1 MTTERST
8 MRVVLGLA
16 AALTLFAAGCGTTS
30 SAGKSGPLHLAFVY
44 STTSQN
50 PFEEMAFGAKA
61 GARDAGNVS
70 LDETAPPTIDGSAE
84 VSQFQAAIRTSPDGI
99 AMETLTPDLFV
110 RPLKQAADAGIPVVA
125 VDTAPPA
132 GTPVSLYIGNSNTE
146 LGESLAKEII
156 KHIPVGTTG
165 DVVLGDDIPGLAL
178 LGQRLDGVKKVL
190 RQERPTLTVLGP
202 YNSGSEP
209 TDNFNDWNN
218 IVKAHPNA
226 VAYLGAGASDAVS
239 LALIEKDTGRRFLVG
254 SCDPDA
260 SALQA
265 VKDGYATALASPE
278 HWLKGYVALRLLA
291 EHARTGKALPQGWWN
306 TGSLIINSANIT
318 EIMARQQNEQS
329 RKRWFEAEANRELAN
344 PNNYLKPLSE
354 AD

>member
-1 MTTERST
+1 
-8 MRVVLGLA
+8 LA
-16 AALTLFAAGCGTTS
+16 AALTVFVAGCGS
-30 SAGKSGPLHLAFVY
+30 SSGGSGKSGPLDLAFVY

-61 GARDAGNVS
+61 GAQDAGNVS
-70 LDETAPPTIDGSAE
+70 LNETAPPNIDGSAE
-84 VSQFQAAIRTSPDGI
+84 VTQFQSAIRTSPDGI

-132 GTPVSLYIGNSNTE
+132 GTPVTLYIGNSNTE

-190 RQERPTLTVLGP
+190 QAERPTLTVLGP

-209 TDNFNDWNN
+209 TDNFNAWNN

-226 VAYLGAGASDAVS
+226 VAYIGAGSSDAVS
-239 LALIEKDTGRRFLVG
+239 LALIEKDTGHKFLVG

-265 VKDGYATALASPE
+265 VKDGYAAALASPE

-318 EIMARQQNEQS
+318 EIIARQQNEQT
-329 RKRWFEAEANRELAN
+329 RKQWFEAEANRELAN
-344 PNNYLKPLSE
+344 PSAYLKPLSQ

>member
-1 MTTERST
+1 
-8 MRVVLGLA
+8 MRVLLFLA
-16 AALTLFAAGCGTTS
+16 AALTVLAAGCS
-30 SAGKSGPLHLAFVY
+30 SASGGSGKSGTLDLAFVY

-61 GARDAGNVS
+61 GAQDAGNVS
-70 LDETAPPTIDGSAE
+70 LNETAPPTIDGSAE
-84 VSQFQAAIRTSPDGI
+84 VSQFQSAIRTSPDGI

-110 RPLKQAADAGIPVVA
+110 RPLKQAGDASIPVVA

-132 GTPVSLYIGNSNTE
+132 NTPVSLYIGNSNTE
-146 LGESLAKEII
+146 LGESLANEII
-156 KHIPVGTTG
+156 KHIPVGTIG

-178 LGQRLDGVKKVL
+178 LQQRLDGVKKVL
-190 RQERPTLTVLGP
+190 QAQRPTLTVLGP
-202 YNSGSEP
+202 FNSGSEP

-239 LALIEKDTGRRFLVG
+239 LALIEKDTGRKFLVG

-278 HWLKGYVALRLLA
+278 HWLKGYVAIRLLA
-291 EHARTGKALPQGWWN
+291 EHARTGKPLPQGWWN
-306 TGSLIINSANIT
+306 TGSLIINSANIDQ
-318 EIMARQQNEQS
+318 IMARQTNEQT
-329 RKRWFEAEANRELAN
+329 RKQWFEAEAGRQLAN
-344 PNNYLKPLSE
+344 PGAYLKPLNQ